1 MALYSAPF
9 STELIL
15 VGFLLMI
22 RIGVVLRFAPF
33 FGGGPMPILPFV
45 ALSASLSILL
55 APTNIPISLEFEP
68 TPFYLGALAL
78 KELFIGIVIG
88 VMTRLAFAVF
98 EITGGLVNVA
108 SLSFRRAVEQDG
120 LGGTPLQTFYPLL
133 GTTIFLL
140 LGGHHALLSG
150 IAGTF
155 GCMPLTTLPPI
166 DALGDTASLAVL
178 RLFTS
183 AIAAAV
189 LISAPIFIAGL
200 AAETITGIM
209 LRITGGTAQSGTQ
222 LARVFA
228 VCLIAIAT
236 LGMVLENGIDFLSNS
251 LNEASICGKL
261 SP

>member
-1 MALYSAPF
+1 M
-9 STELIL
+9 
-15 VGFLLMI
+15 
-22 RIGVVLRFAPF
+22 
-33 FGGGPMPILPFV
+33 
-45 ALSASLSILL
+45 
-55 APTNIPISLEFEP
+55 EFEP
-68 TPFYLGALAL
+68 TPFHLGALAL

-88 VMTRLAFAVF
+88 VITRLAFTVF

-108 SLSFRRAVEQDG
+108 SLSFPRANEQDG
-120 LGGTPLQTFYPLL
+120 LNGSPLQTFYPLL

-140 LGGHHALLSG
+140 VGGHHAWLSG
-150 IAGTF
+150 IAGTLR
-155 GCMPLTTLPPI
+155 CMPPATLPPI
-166 DALGDTASLAVL
+166 DAFGDTASQAVL

-209 LRITGGTAQSGTQ
+209 LRITGGTTQAGTQ

-228 VCLIAIAT
+228 VYLIAIAT
-236 LGMVLENGIDFLSNS
+236 LGLVLENGIDFLSNS
-251 LNEASICGKL
+251 LNGDSICKQL